1 MFLSGSRESLGSTKV
16 CMSLR
21 ISACSKEN
29 TELCRLSK
37 GLRFSVH
44 KGHAEGS
51 KQASVGSLEEKVQV
65 LS

>member
-1 MFLSGSRESLGSTKV
+1 
-16 CMSLR
+16 MSLR

-37 GLRFSVH
+37 GLGFSVH

-51 KQASVGSLEEKVQV
+51 KRASVGSLEEKVQV